1 MNLYSFVIGQVGI
14 HGFNL
19 GDKTVAAWI
28 NPVKPENSSLQL
40 LSHSASE
47 SQRCENI
54 KVNKQRVR
62 KAAVKPIY

>member
-28 NPVKPENSSLQL
+28 NPVKPENLKTHHYNFFLIPPASL
-40 LSHSASE
+40 SAVRISKSTSSASG
-47 SQRCENI
+47 
-54 KVNKQRVR
+54 KL
-62 KAAVKPIY
+62 P